1 MLYAMLQSRLVCTKA
16 CYATEWALLAMV
28 AYLAAE
34 ETSCNPVCL
43 ATEQAVIAVRHAC
56 LALLMGMPMVYVM
69 LMVATLVSSL

>member
-1 MLYAMLQSRLVCTKA
+1 
-16 CYATEWALLAMV
+16 MV

-69 LMVATLVSSL
+69 LMVATLVSSH